1 LHRALGGELVR
12 AGEIEPPLEPDR
24 VVGEVLEQ
32 HRPALGDGVVTE
44 PPLLRREGSVG
55 VGEMLGVAGLVEE
68 GAPVVGTAL
77 RLHHEHHAARHLD
90 RRAERPRILARAVLE
105 VELDV
110 LLRPEVDPEIGECP
124 LERRQHPVGR
134 EGRVPFDAAP
144 GPAHVPA
151 LDLAEPD
158 PDTRAEEPV
167 ACLHPEVLRV
177 GKEAPALLRE
187 VVEGQA
193 EAPVEVGVAVGAQPA
208 GLALDDLRRL
218 QLERDQVFLG
228 ERESRRVDPLAYG
241 AALLVHQ
248 PRPEHPERDLLAVDR
263 CGQSRL
269 ELCDAL
275 LLLADE
281 VAEVAG
287 ARELPQLAP
296 AAVAVDR
303 RPERECRVESRQ
315 ALVALVDRR
324 DVVGLLVAGEV
335 EVRLFVDLGEE
346 ALGLRAQGVDLLLFE
361 RLGHAG
367 S

>member
-1 LHRALGGELVR
+1 M
-12 AGEIEPPLEPDR
+12 
-24 VVGEVLEQ
+24 GEV
-32 HRPALGDGVVTE
+32 
-44 PPLLRREGSVG
+44 
-55 VGEMLGVAGLVEE
+55 LGVAGLVEE
-68 GAPVVGTAL
+68 GLPVVGAAL
-77 RLHHEHHAARHLD
+77 RLHHEHHTAGHLD

-110 LLRPEVDPEIGECP
+110 LLRPEVDPEIGECA

-134 EGRVPFDAAP
+134 EGGVPLDAAP

-158 PDTRAEEPV
+158 ADARSEEPV
-167 ACLHPEVLRV
+167 AGLHPEVLRV
-177 GKEAPALLRE
+177 VEEAPALLRQ

-193 EAPVEVGVAVGAQPA
+193 ETPVEVGVAVGAEPSC
-208 GLALDDLRRL
+208 LALDDLRSL
-218 QLERDQVFLG
+218 ELERDQVLLG
-228 ERESRRVDPLAYG
+228 ELDSRRVDPLPDG

-248 PRPEHPERDLLAVDR
+248 PGPEHPERDLLAVDR
-263 CGQSRL
+263 GGQGRL

-275 LLLADE
+275 LLFFHE
-281 VAEVAG
+281 VAEVAR

-303 RPERECRVESRQ
+303 RSERECRVESRQ
-315 ALVALVDRR
+315 VLVALVDRR

-346 ALGLRAQGVDLLLFE
+346 AFGLRAERVDLTLFE